1 MTDAKSSK
9 QKEEAPVSCEIA
21 GVQTVD
27 DLEGAHQRVEGSIN
41 YFKKKFTFQGK
52 LISAW
57 RREMKVKIPEG
68 ATLAVL
74 DKILRDI
81 AGKYHTASTMK
92 HLAECAKLSAESR
105 AQTLYDKKVAELT
118 ADKGT
123 ATFKGKKVT
132 VSTPVEKAKR
142 MAEADPEIIESRRQ
156 FLVADMAFKMWID
169 ILATLRLT
177 AEIAKSMQMSQMSE
191 NRLLGMDKTSNLI
204 NGRDVT

>member
-1 MTDAKSSK
+1 MTDEKLSN
-9 QKEEAPVSCEIA
+9 QEEEAPTSHDVA

-57 RREMKVKIPEG
+57 RRDMKVTIPEG

-81 AGKYHTASTMK
+81 AGKYHQASTLK
-92 HLAECAKLSAESR
+92 HLAECAKLSADSR
-105 AQTLYDKKVAELT
+105 AQTLYDKKVAQLT
-118 ADKGT
+118 SDRGT
-123 ATFKGKKVT
+123 AVWKGKKIET
-132 VSTPVEKAKR
+132 STPVEKAKR
-142 MAEADPEIIESRRQ
+142 IADADPEIIESRRQ
-156 FLVADMAFKMWID
+156 ALVADMAFKMWID

-177 AEIAKSMQMSQMSE
+177 AEIAKSMQMGQMSE